1 MKSSRLKEIMD
12 NRLHFIAKSKWFDNN
27 PDFIK
32 LNKINDIKQICYN
45 FMKDKQV
52 KEVKKLIVNEMNIT
66 RVIGSYHLA
75 MDDSIRGMIYD
86 RFKV

>member
-1 MKSSRLKEIMD
+1 
-12 NRLHFIAKSKWFDNN
+12 
-27 PDFIK
+27 
-32 LNKINDIKQICYN
+32 
-45 FMKDKQV
+45 MKDRQV

-75 MDDSIRGMIYD
+75 MDDSVRGMIYD

>member
-1 MKSSRLKEIMD
+1 MKSSRVKKIMD
-12 NRLHFIAKSKWFDNN
+12 NKLHFIAKSKWFDTDS
-27 PDFIK
+27 DFIK
-32 LNKINDIKQICYN
+32 LNKINDIKQICYT
-45 FMKDKQV
+45 FMKDRQV

-75 MDDSIRGMIYD
+75 MDDSVRGMIYD